1 MQLEPDMNPIHL
13 GIKLTTKPEALADIL
28 TAVAVNA
35 PPELVE
41 QVKEHMPEALHDHT
55 SNFLEKLLIAITT

>member
-1 MQLEPDMNPIHL
+1 MQLEPGMPPIHM
-13 GIKLTTKPEALADIL
+13 GIKLTTKPEALAEIL

-41 QVKEHMPEALHDHT
+41 QVKEHIPEGLQDRT
-55 SNFLEKLLIAITT
+55 SNFLEKLLTAITI